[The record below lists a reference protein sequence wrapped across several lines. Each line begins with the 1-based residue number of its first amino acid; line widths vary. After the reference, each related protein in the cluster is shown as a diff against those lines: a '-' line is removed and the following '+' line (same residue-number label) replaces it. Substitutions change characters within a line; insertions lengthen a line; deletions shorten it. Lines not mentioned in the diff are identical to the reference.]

1 MSDRTGKK
9 NKKSRT
15 FSAMDAAALLLF
27 DGAMTSEQ
35 KSKTAKKLRDK
46 HDDPSTYGFYDTY
59 TTSKEKKT
67 WKKLK
72 SEERGASS
80 GQGRNPSYSSM
91 SAGSTAVGPSHASS
105 HNQSNQRYGSTGS
118 YASGDSSHLSRQ
130 SRSNR
135 GQSYS
140 ERRRTHQAFVASAS
154 TTPQSKARGSGK

>member
-9 NKKSRT
+9 NKKSRA

-91 SAGSTAVGPSHASS
+91 SAGSTAVGPSHA
-105 HNQSNQRYGSTGS
+105 
-118 YASGDSSHLSRQ
+118 
-130 SRSNR
+130 
-135 GQSYS
+135 
-140 ERRRTHQAFVASAS
+140 
-154 TTPQSKARGSGK
+154 